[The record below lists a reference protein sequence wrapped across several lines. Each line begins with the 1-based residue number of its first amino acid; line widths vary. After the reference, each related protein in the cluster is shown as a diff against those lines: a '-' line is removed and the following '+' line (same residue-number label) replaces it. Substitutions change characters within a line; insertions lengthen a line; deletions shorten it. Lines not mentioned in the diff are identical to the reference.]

1 MEKKLNISDKLD
13 FNDIDLTAPEKVIS
27 EVLDQ
32 LSQETNGIICGN
44 INTYSGHVMSYTKG
58 GFTSIMGSI
67 DKEVNIQS
75 DLGKIGQEIHKF
87 ECYLYTPEY
96 DKYKYRVF
104 FVKYDTSHY
113 PVNIILEES
122 VARSISSGSSGYV
135 LSCATREE
143 LEELMYKIFNSKKL
157 ISVMQELI
165 RINQSK
171 KHWKLTMFQGT
182 KQKIKNKVFWGPT
195 ILIKL

>member
-1 MEKKLNISDKLD
+1 MEKKLNISERLD

-27 EVLDQ
+27 EILAQ
-32 LSQETNGIICGN
+32 LSEETNGIICGN
-44 INTYSGHVMSYTKG
+44 IAAYSGHVMSYKT
-58 GFTSIMGSI
+58 GFSSIADALGTA
-67 DKEVNIQS
+67 DKEVNIQR
-75 DLGKIGQEIHKF
+75 DLGKIGQETHKF

-104 FVKYDTSHY
+104 FVKYDTSNY

-122 VARSISSGSSGYV
+122 VAKSISSGNSGYI

-143 LEELMYKIFNSKKL
+143 LEELIYKIFNSKKL

-171 KHWKLTMFQGT
+171 KLSNNADSSSEQTE
-182 KQKIKNKVFWGPT
+182 
-195 ILIKL
+195 

>member
-1 MEKKLNISDKLD
+1 M
-13 FNDIDLTAPEKVIS
+13 TAPEKVVS
-27 EVLDQ
+27 EILTQ
-32 LSQETNGIICGN
+32 LSKETKGIICGN
-44 INTYSGHVMSYTKG
+44 ITAYSGPVMSYTKA
-58 GFTSIMGSI
+58 GFSSIAAAIGTA
-67 DKEVNIQS
+67 DKEVDIQS

-104 FVKYDTSHY
+104 FVKYDTSNY
-113 PVNIILEES
+113 PVSIILEES
-122 VARSISSGSSGYV
+122 VANSISSGNSGYV
-135 LSCATREE
+135 LSCATRDE

-171 KHWKLTMFQGT
+171 KSSNNADISDDQADETE
-182 KQKIKNKVFWGPT
+182 
-195 ILIKL
+195 

>member
-1 MEKKLNISDKLD
+1 MEKKLNIGARLD

-27 EVLDQ
+27 EVLTQ
-32 LSQETNGIICGN
+32 LTEETNGIICGN
-44 INTYSGHVMSYTKG
+44 ISAYSGHVMSYTKA
-58 GFTSIMGSI
+58 GFSSLSIAIGSA
-67 DKEVNIQS
+67 DKEVDIQTE
-75 DLGKIGQEIHKF
+75 LGKIGQETHKF

-104 FVKYDTSHY
+104 FVKYDTSNY

-122 VARSISSGSSGYV
+122 VARSISSGGSGYV

-143 LEELMYKIFNSKKL
+143 LEELIYKIFNSKKL
-157 ISVMQELI
+157 VSVMQELI

-171 KHWKLTMFQGT
+171 KASNNCETPNNQVEET
-182 KQKIKNKVFWGPT
+182 E
-195 ILIKL
+195 

>member
-1 MEKKLNISDKLD
+1 MEKKLNISERLD

-27 EVLDQ
+27 EILTQ
-32 LSQETNGIICGN
+32 LNEETNGIICGDIVN
-44 INTYSGHVMSYTKG
+44 YNGHVMSYTKTG
-58 GFTSIMGSI
+58 LSSLAVAIGTA
-67 DKEVNIQS
+67 DKEVDIQN
-75 DLGKIGQEIHKF
+75 DLGKIGQETHKF

-104 FVKYDTSHY
+104 FVKYDTSNY

-122 VARSISSGSSGYV
+122 VARSISGINSGYV
-135 LSCATREE
+135 VSCATREE
-143 LEELMYKIFNSKKL
+143 LEELAYKIFTSKKL

-171 KHWKLTMFQGT
+171 KAL
-182 KQKIKNKVFWGPT
+182 KNDDVSNEEVKESD
-195 ILIKL
+195 

>member
-1 MEKKLNISDKLD
+1 MEKKLNISEKLD

-27 EVLDQ
+27 EILIQ
-32 LSQETNGIICGN
+32 LNEETNGIICGDIVN
-44 INTYSGHVMSYTKG
+44 YNGHVMSYTKAN
-58 GFTSIMGSI
+58 FSSLAAVIGS
-67 DKEVNIQS
+67 DKEVDIQN
-75 DLGKIGQEIHKF
+75 DLGEIGQETHKF

-104 FVKYDTSHY
+104 FVKYDTSNY
-113 PVNIILEES
+113 PVNIILEKS
-122 VARSISSGSSGYV
+122 VARSISNSNSGYV

-143 LEELMYKIFNSKKL
+143 LEELMYNVFTSKKL

-171 KHWKLTMFQGT
+171 KDLNNTNLLRDQT
-182 KQKIKNKVFWGPT
+182 EET
-195 ILIKL
+195 E

>member
-1 MEKKLNISDKLD
+1 MENKLNISERLD

-27 EVLDQ
+27 EILTQ
-32 LSQETNGIICGN
+32 LSEETSGIICGN
-44 INTYSGHVMSYTKG
+44 ITAYSGHVMSYTKA
-58 GFTSIMGSI
+58 GFSSLAIAIGSA
-67 DKEVNIQS
+67 DKEVDIQS
-75 DLGKIGQEIHKF
+75 DLGKIGQETHKF

-104 FVKYDTSHY
+104 FVKYDTSNY

-122 VARSISSGSSGYV
+122 VARSISTGSSGYV
-135 LSCATREE
+135 ISCATREE
-143 LEELMYKIFNSKKL
+143 LEELIYKIFNSKKL

-171 KHWKLTMFQGT
+171 KASNNSKTSNDDIEET
-182 KQKIKNKVFWGPT
+182 E
-195 ILIKL
+195 

>member
-1 MEKKLNISDKLD
+1 MENKLNISGRLD

-27 EVLDQ
+27 EILTQ
-32 LSQETNGIICGN
+32 LSEETKGIICGN
-44 INTYSGHVMSYTKG
+44 ISVYSGYVMSYTKA
-58 GFTSIMGSI
+58 GFSSLAIAIGSA
-67 DKEVNIQS
+67 DKEVDIQN
-75 DLGKIGQEIHKF
+75 DLGKIGQETHKF

-104 FVKYDTSHY
+104 FVKYDTSNY

-122 VARSISSGSSGYV
+122 VARSISTGNSGYV
-135 LSCATREE
+135 ITCATREE
-143 LEELMYKIFNSKKL
+143 LEELIYKIFNSKKM

-171 KHWKLTMFQGT
+171 KELNDTSKDEVEETE
-182 KQKIKNKVFWGPT
+182 
-195 ILIKL
+195 

>member
-1 MEKKLNISDKLD
+1 MEKKLNISEKLD

-27 EVLDQ
+27 EILTQ
-32 LSQETNGIICGN
+32 LNKETNGIICGN
-44 INTYSGHVMSYTKG
+44 IVNYNGHVMSYTKAN
-58 GFTSIMGSI
+58 FSSLTAVIGS
-67 DKEVNIQS
+67 DKEVNIQD
-75 DLGKIGQEIHKF
+75 DLGEIGQETHKF

-104 FVKYDTSHY
+104 FVKYDTSNY

-122 VARSISSGSSGYV
+122 VARSISGSNSGYIMTC
-135 LSCATREE
+135 STREE
-143 LEELMYKIFNSKKL
+143 LEELIYKVFNSKKL

-171 KHWKLTMFQGT
+171 KALKDEDISNEDVKETD
-182 KQKIKNKVFWGPT
+182 
-195 ILIKL
+195 

>member
-1 MEKKLNISDKLD
+1 MEKKLNISEKLD
-13 FNDIDLTAPEKVIS
+13 FNDIDLTAPEKVIT
-27 EVLDQ
+27 EILTQ
-32 LSQETNGIICGN
+32 LTEETKGFICGN
-44 INTYSGHVMSYTKG
+44 IVDYSGHVMSYTKA
-58 GFTSIMGSI
+58 GFSSLAAAIGTA
-67 DKEVNIQS
+67 DKEVDIQN
-75 DLGKIGQEIHKF
+75 DLGKIGQETHKF

-104 FVKYDTSHY
+104 FVKYDTSNY

-122 VARSISSGSSGYV
+122 VARSISVSNSGYV
-135 LSCATREE
+135 ISCATREE

-171 KHWKLTMFQGT
+171 KAF
-182 KQKIKNKVFWGPT
+182 KNDDASNEEVKET
-195 ILIKL
+195 E

>member
-1 MEKKLNISDKLD
+1 MEKKLNISERLD

-27 EVLDQ
+27 EVLVQ
-32 LSQETNGIICGN
+32 LSQETNGIICGK
-44 INTYSGHVMSYTKG
+44 IATYSGHVMSYTEV
-58 GFTSIMGSI
+58 GFSTLAAAIRTT
-67 DKEVNIQS
+67 DKEVNIQK
-75 DLGKIGQEIHKF
+75 DLGKIGQETHKF
-87 ECYLYTPEY
+87 ECYLFTPEY

-104 FVKYDTSHY
+104 FVKYDTSNY

-122 VARSISSGSSGYV
+122 IARSISANNSGYV

-171 KHWKLTMFQGT
+171 KTSNNDDNSNGEVEET
-182 KQKIKNKVFWGPT
+182 E
-195 ILIKL
+195 